1 MTAASPDGLRQLP
14 ASSLATREEKSKTH
28 DEPPRREEKSKPHNE
43 QPPGQL
49 PGELLMWVLILSE
62 IAVFGAGLL
71 AFLAVRLTDPT
82 GFAEAQS
89 HLHRTGAAA
98 NTLVLVTS
106 GWLAAIA
113 TRAAEAGQRRRL
125 RLLLAPAILLG
136 AVFLILKASEYAD
149 LFAQGIGTET
159 HAFYTF
165 SFLLTGF
172 HAAHVLAGMVLLA
185 LVGWLGTPKA
195 VETGAAFWHMVD
207 LVWVLLFPVVYL
219 L

>member
-1 MTAASPDGLRQLP
+1 MTPEPTAPRSLRS
-14 ASSLATREEKSKTH
+14 SSLTRDEKSKTH
-28 DEPPRREEKSKPHNE
+28 EEPP
-43 QPPGQL
+43 QGQL

-62 IAVFGAGLL
+62 LAVFGAGLL
-71 AFLAVRLTDPT
+71 AFLATRLTDPA

-106 GWLAAIA
+106 GWLAALA
-113 TRAAEAGQRRRL
+113 TRAAEAHQIRRV
-125 RLLLAPAILLG
+125 RLLLAAAIAFG
-136 AVFLILKASEYAD
+136 AVFLILKGTEYAD
-149 LFAQGIGTET
+149 LWSQGIGTET

-165 SFLLTGF
+165 SYLLTGF
-172 HAAHVLAGMVLLA
+172 HAAHVAAGMILLA
-185 LVGWLGTPKA
+185 LVGWLATPKA